1 MQNASLL
8 RRLGAMLYDSLLVL
22 AILFVAT
29 LPFIAA
35 RDENPVEPG
44 DLLYQLAML
53 GVMFAFFVGFWT
65 SHGRTLGMQSWG
77 LQLESDDGS
86 RPTFGQAAL
95 RFFAAIVSLLPAGLG
110 FFWQLVD
117 IKGLSWH
124 DRLSGT
130 RVRYYPKVKVSE
142 PDSAQQP

>member
-22 AILFVAT
+22 AIVLLTTVPFVAISAED
-29 LPFIAA
+29 F
-35 RDENPVEPG
+35 VEPG
-44 DLLYQLAML
+44 TLPHQLAL
-53 GVMFAFFVGFWT
+53 LAAIFAFFVGFWAA
-65 SHGRTLGMQSWG
+65 HGRTLGMQSWG
-77 LQLESDDGS
+77 LQLESADGS
-86 RPTFGQAAL
+86 RASFGQAAL

-117 IKGLSWH
+117 KQGLSWH

-130 RVRYYPKVKVSE
+130 RVRYYPKSKVSE
-142 PDSAQQP
+142 PD